1 MTGWRR
7 ALAVCGAVVLLDQVS
22 KAIVVSSLSVG
33 QQSSLILGFSL
44 TNTPNSGLAFGIG
57 HGQGFVLAVT
67 VVALVLVLVWFG
79 LDPGRP
85 GLWLAVGLLAG
96 GALGNLADRVRT
108 DAVTDF
114 INPPL
119 WPTFNLADVAITLGA
134 LGLVLVSLSPA
145 QGAGDAGVESEAVRP
160 SPDARDAEAKSPPG

>member
-1 MTGWRR
+1 VRPSRLSAAAIAGWRR
-7 ALAVCGAVVLLDQVS
+7 ALLVCGAVVLLDQVS

-33 QQSSLILGFSL
+33 QHASIGLGFGL
-44 TNTPNSGLAFGIG
+44 TNTPNDGLAFGIG
-57 HGQGFVLAVT
+57 QGEGFVLAVT
-67 VVALVLVLVWFG
+67 VVALVLVLVWFA
-79 LDPGRP
+79 LDPTRP

-114 INPPL
+114 IDVPL

-134 LGLVLVSLSPA
+134 LGLVLVSLSPT
-145 QGAGDAGVESEAVRP
+145 R
-160 SPDARDAEAKSPPG
+160 ARDDAKPQEAKPKPGPG